1 MDYARIALE
10 ARLPDGITIR
20 FRPFAGGDAE
30 MIKDVLMSGHYDLLG
45 LNAGDV
51 VFDVGAHIGSFSLKA
66 SRLVGREGLVVALEP
81 EIENYRMLEENIRI
95 NGLEN
100 VVPLLMALSDI
111 SGRSRLYLA
120 AGTLAHSLSLPK
132 SNSWQEVEVNT
143 MDGLIEELSL
153 KPDAVKVDAEGA
165 ALNILARAEK
175 MSCRKIAVAAYH
187 FPMEEVQVG
196 IRLRELGFS
205 TEIVQVQA
213 SVYRSPFQP
222 FVPIVFGKRDH

>member
-1 MDYARIALE
+1 
-10 ARLPDGITIR
+10 
-20 FRPFAGGDAE
+20 
-30 MIKDVLMSGHYDLLG
+30 
-45 LNAGDV
+45 V
-51 VFDVGAHIGSFSLKA
+51 VFDIGAHIGSFSLKA

-111 SGRSRLYLA
+111 PGRSRLYLA
-120 AGTLAHSLSLPK
+120 AGTVAHSLSLPK